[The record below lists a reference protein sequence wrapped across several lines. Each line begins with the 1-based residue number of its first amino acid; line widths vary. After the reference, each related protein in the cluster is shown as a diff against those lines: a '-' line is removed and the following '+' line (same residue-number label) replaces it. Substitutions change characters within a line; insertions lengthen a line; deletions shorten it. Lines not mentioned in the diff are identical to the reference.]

1 MFPSS
6 SQRPNQLT
14 QLYFPGGHGGVGG
27 GDLLERKLSE
37 STLRFLVEEMARR
50 NLSLELNTSMIPT
63 GSCDVAPPP
72 VTSMNVT
79 DILASTLGDYVRPI
93 SSLTECYL
101 PYVVE
106 RYRLQ
111 KTWRPEALK
120 KFDKELSVMDIPPP
134 VSTQVWQS
142 SGTQ

>member
-1 MFPSS
+1 MVPSS

-27 GDLLERKLSE
+27 GNLFERKLSE
-37 STLRFLVEEMARR
+37 STLLFLAEEMARR
-50 NLSLELNTSMIPT
+50 KLGLELNMSMIPT
-63 GSCDVAPPP
+63 GSRDVAPPP
-72 VTSMNVT
+72 VTPMNVT
-79 DILASTLGDYVRPI
+79 NILASTLGDYVRPI

-106 RYRLQ
+106 RYHLQ

-120 KFDKELSVMDIPPP
+120 KFEEQLLAMDIPGPA
-134 VSTQVWQS
+134 ST
-142 SGTQ
+142 